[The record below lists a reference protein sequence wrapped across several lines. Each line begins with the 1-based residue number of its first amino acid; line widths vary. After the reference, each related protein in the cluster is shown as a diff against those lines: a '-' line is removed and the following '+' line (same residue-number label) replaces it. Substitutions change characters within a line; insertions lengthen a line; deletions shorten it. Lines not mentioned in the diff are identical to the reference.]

1 MADAPAFSIVDWESC
16 NEDCLQESSVTEQL
30 VKEECSPQTPLAPLT
45 WSLLQELRISSF

>member
-30 VKEECSPQTPLAPLT
+30 VKEECLPQTPLAPLT
-45 WSLLQELRISSF
+45 